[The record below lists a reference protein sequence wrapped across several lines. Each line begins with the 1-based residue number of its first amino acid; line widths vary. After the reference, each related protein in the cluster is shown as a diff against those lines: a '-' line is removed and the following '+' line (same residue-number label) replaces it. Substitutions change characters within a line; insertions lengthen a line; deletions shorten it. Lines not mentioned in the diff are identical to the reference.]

1 MWSVVG
7 AVGQRSVVGGGGVPG
22 AVGGALRVNGSALIL
37 DIGDEATLVV
47 CPVGDDLDP
56 AVRERH
62 PVLAC
67 HNAVLVLD
75 FLLGKVCS
83 GISILWI
90 LIIGDQ

>member
-22 AVGGALRVNGSALIL
+22 TVGGALRVNGSALIL

-56 AVRERH
+56 AVRERDH
-62 PVLAC
+62 ELALHVAAGVLA
-67 HNAVLVLD
+67 L
-75 FLLGKVCS
+75 
-83 GISILWI
+83 
-90 LIIGDQ
+90 